1 MSITISGT
9 DYALADG
16 EYNLE
21 VIFNRKM
28 VGSMVKEE
36 VFEKNV
42 IAYHEQEAF
51 KSFVQTAY
59 DAGGSDSGQLLLVSL
74 GGPAAIGELIKSA
87 RSAGIKS
94 ARSGTV
100 RKTRAWQTNF
110 IQALVEIGHTAMSE
124 YYDANKEELW
134 SKCEVPT
141 SERSDDYS
149 DMLINTGRGT
159 LGYRVDQWEGVS
171 PKTDAQGKFAITL
184 TYRLDANNKG
194 RAVRKETS
202 NGVSA
207 SSPASEAHAK

>member
-1 MSITISGT
+1 MS
-9 DYALADG
+9 DYY
-16 EYNLE
+16 E
-21 VIFNRKM
+21 
-28 VGSMVKEE
+28 
-36 VFEKNV
+36 
-42 IAYHEQEAF
+42 
-51 KSFVQTAY
+51 
-59 DAGGSDSGQLLLVSL
+59 
-74 GGPAAIGELIKSA
+74 
-87 RSAGIKS
+87 
-94 ARSGTV
+94 
-100 RKTRAWQTNF
+100 
-110 IQALVEIGHTAMSE
+110 
-124 YYDANKEELW
+124 ANKEELW

-207 SSPASEAHAK
+207 TSTANEAHAK